1 MSSAN
6 MQSYEEIVALYLS
19 TDECKSYEEDFK
31 KKLKNNVL
39 FLKEGILLHLI
50 TNLKNLEQIKASAS
64 GFFISNE
71 FLDCLTYV
79 AYCTPTS
86 IILDKDCILNYNSC
100 KSFLKVYKPL
110 QCTFFQNETLNI
122 DVTMI
127 NSLEELKLQS
137 TLFNS
142 EFLARYYVKSAEKN
156 STLIKKFKSTIENYH
171 KFFAIQYMYDILQ
184 TTNPNIFNEDSTFAY
199 TEEEL
204 KTLLSNI
211 NAIENNPKN
220 VPSFET
226 PSSADPENIQS
237 IIFEHNFKYWNNDIT
252 NNYFEYFDLV
262 RYFNLLQKSLLN
274 YNIQNL
280 LYGHS
285 IHKQIILF
293 KCADDN
299 IQFST
304 SGSIYD
310 KLKNYYEQNK
320 DYTVTLLEN
329 ASETSNDNGD
339 DNKSENSDK
348 DDDSD
353 SSDQDDNNE
362 DNSKGVIDKINN
374 NKFFDAIKSFN
385 LVHVKMTGK
394 TNDTK
399 SPIKVIKG
407 YEEIITE
414 LLNYFKL
421 ELFNSENP

>member
-1 MSSAN
+1 MSCAN

-79 AYCTPTS
+79 AFCTPSS
-86 IILDKDCILNYNSC
+86 IILDKDCIFNFNSC

-122 DVTMI
+122 DVTII
-127 NSLEELKLQS
+127 NSLEKLKLQS

-184 TTNPNIFNEDSTFAY
+184 TSNPNIFNEDSTFGY
-199 TEEEL
+199 TENDV
-204 KTLLSNI
+204 KALLSKI
-211 NAIENNPKN
+211 NTIKNDTKN

-226 PSSADPENIQS
+226 PTSADRKDIPGIL
-237 IIFEHNFKYWNNDIT
+237 FEHNFKYWNNDTT
-252 NNYFEYFDLV
+252 NNYFKYFDIV
-262 RYFNLLQKSLLN
+262 RNFNLLHKLELN
-274 YNIQNL
+274 YKIQEL
-280 LYGHS
+280 LQGHY

-299 IQFST
+299 IQFFT
-304 SGSIYD
+304 SRSIYD
-310 KLKNYYEQNK
+310 KLQVYYQQNK
-320 DYTVTLLEN
+320 DYTVTLLN
-329 ASETSNDNGD
+329 NLNETNTDNGD
-339 DNKSENSDK
+339 DKESDK

-374 NKFFDAIKSFN
+374 NKFFDAMESFN
-385 LVHVKMTGK
+385 FVHVKMTGK
-394 TNDTK
+394 NNDTK
-399 SPIKVIKG
+399 SPITVIKA
-407 YEEIITE
+407 YEEIISE
-414 LLNYFKL
+414 LINYFKL
-421 ELFNSENP
+421 ELFNSNEP